1 MRIDPATSKV
11 SATYR
16 VSPHP
21 SAVTTSRDRVWVG
34 DFRDGSL
41 WNLDPVSGAPPERF
55 TTTGE
60 PRDLA
65 ALAND
70 VYVATDRDTVLE
82 GSVTRYDADTGNR
95 EAGVDTLECSVAA
108 GDGVVWVAG
117 CPFINRLSTDG
128 GPFRIVK
135 TARIPFQSP
144 RSAETH
150 RWAMRDMAIGSGALW
165 IVGDPADR
173 RVFRVEPLS
182 GRILGITRLPFAP
195 RSIAVGEGGIWV
207 TGSIDDVVGRIDPA
221 SGRLTDTISVPR
233 GASGVGAGFGGVWVA
248 SALDH
253 SVSRIDPQSG
263 KVVETV
269 PIDGSPREVAVGA
282 GGVWVTADDD

>member
-1 MRIDPATSKV
+1 
-11 SATYR
+11 
-16 VSPHP
+16 
-21 SAVTTSRDRVWVG
+21 VG

-41 WNLDPVSGAPPERF
+41 WNIDPVSGATPERF

-65 ALAND
+65 ALRND

-117 CPFINRLSTDG
+117 CPFISRLSTDSG
-128 GPFRIVK
+128 VFRIVN

-173 RVFRVEPLS
+173 RVFRVDPLS
-182 GRILGITRLPFAP
+182 GRIRGITRLPFAP
-195 RSIAVGEGGIWV
+195 RSIAVGEGGVWV

-221 SGRLTDTISVPR
+221 TGRLTATISVPH
-233 GASGVGAGFGGVWVA
+233 GAGGVGAGFGGVWVA

-263 KVVETV
+263 EVVETV